1 MNVKNVIIGISLT
14 TLTIASGIVGFSGLF
29 KQQSKAYFHK
39 DWMKDISDLTPIKE
53 VNIPGTHDTMA
64 LRSIGDLAGQC
75 QSLSLE
81 NQLNIGVRFLDI
93 RLQLV
98 RDELIAVH
106 SIVDQKASFAQIVYT
121 CETFLKSNPT
131 EFIFMSIKEEE
142 KAKNS
147 SLSFEDAL
155 KQYAKGDY
163 WNLDTSLP
171 VLTGLAR
178 GKIHLI
184 SRYKDSTIG
193 TPAYNGWAVNA
204 TFTMNGIHIQD
215 EYKVNDIEHKKTVIK
230 ECLEESSLL
239 YQMKINFL
247 SGYMT
252 NSFPP
257 SYAPSVA
264 NTINPWIMNELQ
276 NYPTNRG
283 VVLFDFVTEEIMEGW
298 FK

>member
-29 KQQSKAYFHK
+29 KQQSKTYFHK

-53 VNIPGTHDTMA
+53 VNIPGAHDTMA

-106 SIVDQKASFAQIVYT
+106 GIVDQKASFAQIVYT
-121 CETFLKSNPT
+121 CESFLKNNPT
-131 EFIFMSIKEEE
+131 EFIFMSVKEEE
-142 KAKNS
+142 KAKSS

-178 GKIHLI
+178 SKIHLI

>member
-29 KQQSKAYFHK
+29 KQQSKTYFHK